1 MIKIDRLGE
10 GFLIVDAQTMVRG
23 MAQGHEGPKPC
34 LALFGPFGA
43 PQEPSIPPTQP
54 PKSASAAS
62 WVPPRPVDPQSTALT
77 VAYLE
82 LNADRP
88 WLGSLPLLARRSAPS
103 LCSDR
108 GVEGPPAA
116 AAEAVLSLLTGGKS
130 PGLASMINQSRRSEP
145 SAPVGCGGGWDKWI
159 GWSQVSQRVGEP
171 QAGRLDRLSDGRGPK
186 PHPVDT
192 TARPSA
198 QRWIPRWL
206 RGPACRWRPFH
217 SRQWHA
223 DGPLALESASTPPL
237 WPPAALMRRSMRAFV
252 TESAPTEGGC
262 VGKVC
267 VQMPCGTLGPSLRLI
282 LGRPRANDAEAG
294 ESRPSLWCWVGV
306 RFE

>member
-1 MIKIDRLGE
+1 M
-10 GFLIVDAQTMVRG
+10 
-23 MAQGHEGPKPC
+23 
-34 LALFGPFGA
+34 
-43 PQEPSIPPTQP
+43 
-54 PKSASAAS
+54 
-62 WVPPRPVDPQSTALT
+62 PPRPVDPQSTALT

-171 QAGRLDRLSDGRGPK
+171 QAGRRPPFGRPGPK

-223 DGPLALESASTPPL
+223 DGPLALNPLRHPPFGPRRLDAAVDAGVCHRIGPNRGRLRGESVCSDALWHAGALASFDFG
-237 WPPAALMRRSMRAFV
+237 PAAR
-252 TESAPTEGGC
+252 
-262 VGKVC
+262 
-267 VQMPCGTLGPSLRLI
+267 
-282 LGRPRANDAEAG
+282 
-294 ESRPSLWCWVGV
+294 
-306 RFE
+306 